1 MKNILPKRL
10 IYCEFPKNAK
20 TVYIDGKQYNRIEF
34 EKAKKLELRRG
45 KKGRFV
51 KV

>member
-1 MKNILPKRL
+1 MKNILPKRV

-20 TVYIDGKQYNRIEF
+20 TVYIDGKQYNRVEF